1 MSKGLEALDNIKD
14 EMLEWT
20 EGYEE
25 DLDIVEKELKALEII
40 KEKDVN
46 VYWFR
51 YVHKHHKKIETRPFH
66 SNALEAYNSG
76 IKVERRLTQEEYDL
90 LKEVLL

>member
-1 MSKGLEALDNIKD
+1 MSKGLEAFDNIKD

-40 KEKDVN
+40 KNKKVN
-46 VYWFR
+46 VIILMGCDTIEEYN
-51 YVHKHHKKIETRPFH
+51 KHPLTWNK
-66 SNALEAYNSG
+66 
-76 IKVERRLTQEEYDL
+76 LTQEEYEL